1 MYFGIQIKCHRLS
14 AKLQRSNVLSTQEDS
29 KDDCDAMQNQGNS
42 GVVQGNESLKE
53 TVLVDD
59 EKEIQLTRAQEKVV
73 DDLKAAIESGQL
85 LGFLQGFPGAG
96 KTTTSK
102 KMSDVTGLRVLFCG
116 STATTASA
124 QFYKKD
130 YKFFFIFVFKRRQC

>member
-1 MYFGIQIKCHRLS
+1 MRQQENRLKFNLFSEAQQNSLEFIHRSIVIPLGGSKSFSILTVIPHDILQKSLRPYVLWNTDKCHRLS
-14 AKLQRSNVLSTQEDS
+14 AQLQRSNVLSTQEDS

-73 DDLKAAIESGQL
+73 DDL
-85 LGFLQGFPGAG
+85 
-96 KTTTSK
+96 
-102 KMSDVTGLRVLFCG
+102 
-116 STATTASA
+116 
-124 QFYKKD
+124 
-130 YKFFFIFVFKRRQC
+130 